1 MTLCLFVF
9 RRYLDQREEMKD
21 RVRTKMDPD
30 IHLGLCAYE
39 TAFLQFTALNMLLI
53 QEIDHYSLLSILL
66 KS

>member
-9 RRYLDQREEMKD
+9 RTYLDQREEMKD
-21 RVRTKMDPD
+21 RVRTTMDPD

-39 TAFLQFTALNMLLI
+39 TAFLLFIALNMLLI
-53 QEIDHYSLLSILL
+53 QEKDHYSLLSILL

>member
-1 MTLCLFVF
+1 
-9 RRYLDQREEMKD
+9 MKD